1 MKKIFALLLTFAVCF
16 TVTSCGSNEAS
27 NESKR
32 EPYESFA
39 WGISHDELYSGLI
52 SLGIDYET
60 DYKENV
66 YYEVENFCG
75 INGLDIP
82 ACFGFSG
89 GDSLSGVV
97 LAGNSTGN
105 EELNSMI
112 DALKATYGPPL
123 TEDDSQIRGI
133 RNFSIK
139 WDNYESNISFVG
151 AGTSFMLTFSPKE

>member
-1 MKKIFALLLTFAVCF
+1 MKKIFVLLLAFAVCF
-16 TVTSCGSNEAS
+16 TVASCGSNEES
-27 NESKR
+27 NESKK

-52 SLGIDYET
+52 SLGIDYQIAG
-60 DYKENV
+60 NGV

-75 INGLDIP
+75 IIGLDIP
-82 ACFGFSG
+82 ACFGFSD
-89 GDSLSGVV
+89 GDSLSQVT
-97 LAGNSTGN
+97 LAGNNIGN
-105 EELNSMI
+105 EELNSII